1 MLSYGWVLKFL
12 CQVIDQNF
20 KFCKYVVGGFDGN
33 TMVPTVEIFDPRIGS
48 WMSGEPMN
56 YLRGYSVSAVVN
68 DTIYVIGGVKDGHNI
83 VDAVSSMSNSFLLY
97 RQVYTVY

>member
-1 MLSYGWVLKFL
+1 M
-12 CQVIDQNF
+12 
-20 KFCKYVVGGFDGN
+20 GGFDGN
-33 TMVPTVEIFDPRIGS
+33 TMVPTVEIFDPRLGS

-97 RQVYTVY
+97 RQVYTVDQRADSVVWNLTG